1 METMILSSCMQI
13 VKVLVDRG
21 GARVARYSWMGG
33 MTNVIPISIYLA
45 KVSRI
50 IKTSERHST

>member
-33 MTNVIPISIYLA
+33 MTNVIPL
-45 KVSRI
+45 
-50 IKTSERHST
+50 ST